1 MYARAA
7 EFSFG
12 AHGTEI
18 ATKALAKF
26 RPLVERQPGFVSGT
40 FLSGS
45 EENETSGDFLSLT
58 VWESRKAAEAATDEI
73 SPLVEEFVKEMG
85 YPGSTPTY
93 HYYEVLEPREMVE
106 DIAA

>member
-18 ATKALAKF
+18 AARALAKF
-26 RPLVERQPGFVSGT
+26 RPMLEKQPGFVSGT

-45 EENETSGDFLSLT
+45 EENETVGDFLSLT
-58 VWESRKAAEAATDEI
+58 VWESRKAAEAATEKV
-73 SPLVEEFVKEMG
+73 SPLVAEFVKEMG
-85 YPGSTPTY
+85 YPGSVPTY
-93 HYYEVLEPREMVE
+93 HYYEVLDPADVKQ